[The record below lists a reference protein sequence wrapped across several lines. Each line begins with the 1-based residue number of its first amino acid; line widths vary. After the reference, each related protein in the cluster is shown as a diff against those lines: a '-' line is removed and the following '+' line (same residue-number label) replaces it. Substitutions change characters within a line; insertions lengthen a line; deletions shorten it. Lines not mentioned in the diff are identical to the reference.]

1 MERERH
7 RICMVSDF
15 FYPNTGG
22 VESHIYQLAQCL
34 LARGHKVCIITH
46 AYGDRKGV
54 RYMTSGLKVYY
65 VPLLVI
71 YNQCTLP
78 TVFVSFPLIRN
89 ILIRERITV
98 VHGHSAF
105 SALALESILHAA
117 TLGLR
122 AVFTDHSLFGF
133 ADASAIITNKLL
145 CISLAYAN
153 HVICVSHTGK
163 ENTVLR
169 ASVPPARVSVIPN
182 AVETSVFYP
191 DLAKK
196 PSDHITI
203 VVVSRL
209 VYRKGVDLM
218 AGVIPVICSR
228 HPNVQFI
235 IAGDGPK
242 RLVIEEVRERH
253 RLQER
258 ILMLGAVDHVS
269 VRDVMVLGDIFLNAS
284 LTEAF
289 CMAIVEACACGLQVV
304 STRVGGVPEVLPP
317 DLIWL
322 CDPSVGGLL
331 EGLENAIENHRRGKV
346 VPAAEA
352 HARVAKMYQWENVAL
367 RTERVY
373 DAICHEPPLE
383 LHRRLDRAVH
393 CGFLFGRFVMVIML
407 ILHAMNYVL
416 SYLKPNSLI
425 DKAVDFPAPLHKEE
439 LMTNVNKKKMDK
451 GGAS

>member
-1 MERERH
+1 
-7 RICMVSDF
+7 
-15 FYPNTGG
+15 
-22 VESHIYQLAQCL
+22 
-34 LARGHKVCIITH
+34 
-46 AYGDRKGV
+46 
-54 RYMTSGLKVYY
+54 VYY

-98 VHGHSAF
+98 VHGHS
-105 SALALESILHAA
+105 SILHAA

-196 PSDHITI
+196 PSDQITI

-258 ILMLGAVDHVS
+258 IIMLGAVDH
-269 VRDVMVLGDIFLNAS
+269 VMVLGDIFLNAS

-289 CMAIVEACACGLQVV
+289 CMAIVEACACG
-304 STRVGGVPEVLPP
+304 STGDDVDARGNAMF
-317 DLIWL
+317 
-322 CDPSVGGLL
+322 VGGLL
-331 EGLENAIENHRRGKV
+331 EGLENAIENHRQGKV

-383 LHRRLDRAVH
+383 LHRRLDS
-393 CGFLFGRFVMVIML
+393 VM
-407 ILHAMNYVL
+407 ASRGTYRPPKD
-416 SYLKPNSLI
+416 LKMKLI
-425 DKAVDFPAPLHKEE
+425 DEAVDFPAPLPKEE
-439 LMTNVNKKKMDK
+439 LRTNVNKKKIHE

>member
-1 MERERH
+1 
-7 RICMVSDF
+7 
-15 FYPNTGG
+15 
-22 VESHIYQLAQCL
+22 
-34 LARGHKVCIITH
+34 
-46 AYGDRKGV
+46 
-54 RYMTSGLKVYY
+54 
-65 VPLLVI
+65 
-71 YNQCTLP
+71 
-78 TVFVSFPLIRN
+78 
-89 ILIRERITV
+89 
-98 VHGHSAF
+98 
-105 SALALESILHAA
+105 
-117 TLGLR
+117 
-122 AVFTDHSLFGF
+122 
-133 ADASAIITNKLL
+133 
-145 CISLAYAN
+145 
-153 HVICVSHTGK
+153 
-163 ENTVLR
+163 
-169 ASVPPARVSVIPN
+169 
-182 AVETSVFYP
+182 
-191 DLAKK
+191 
-196 PSDHITI
+196 
-203 VVVSRL
+203 
-209 VYRKGVDLM
+209 
-218 AGVIPVICSR
+218 
-228 HPNVQFI
+228 
-235 IAGDGPK
+235 
-242 RLVIEEVRERH
+242 
-253 RLQER
+253 
-258 ILMLGAVDHVS
+258 
-269 VRDVMVLGDIFLNAS
+269 MVLGDIFLNAS

-425 DKAVDFPAPLHKEE
+425 DEAVDFPAPLHKEE
-439 LMTNVNKKKMDK
+439 VMTNVNKKKIHE